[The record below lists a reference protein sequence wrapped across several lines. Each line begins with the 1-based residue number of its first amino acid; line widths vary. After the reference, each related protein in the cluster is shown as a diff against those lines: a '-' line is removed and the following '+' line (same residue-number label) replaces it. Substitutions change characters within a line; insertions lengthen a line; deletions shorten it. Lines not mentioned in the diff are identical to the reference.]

1 MFSNYHPAN
10 VEMTYVANNYE
21 FVFVIILILSF
32 NEIYI
37 YTVRYL
43 HLMFEDFPYLLLSRR
58 ALIANF

>member
-32 NEIYI
+32 NEIY
-37 YTVRYL
+37 VVKYL
-43 HLMFEDFPYLLLSRR
+43 HLMFEDFPCLLLSRR